1 MVEMRLS
8 AVVCCSLAAGVASAS
23 RQGMALIPGSS
34 SRGFGLLA
42 RQNPFCTT
50 ESTCAE
56 CFGEGYVVCD
66 DIGCFNP
73 DEYDQCCAGAVIC
86 VGKDNSCCKGWGG
99 PGVTG
104 KAGVPTGT
112 TPATATPTDADAD
125 TGSYSSYRDDTGE
138 ECCQRAPNPPL
149 HWCSGNFPNFRC
161 YNPKNQFCC
170 TNGKVCDEKDCC
182 ALFNESTTHPWSS
195 ARSSTAGPSSSSS
208 SSSSPATGTVTQA
221 PTSATA
227 AATADSSSTSTT
239 STGAGSVSGPSYI
252 ALGLAA
258 LGLALSY

>member
-8 AVVCCSLAAGVASAS
+8 AVACCSLAAGVASAS
-23 RQGMALIPGSS
+23 RQGTALIPGSS
-34 SRGFGLLA
+34 SPGFGLLA

-73 DEYDQCCAGAVIC
+73 DEDDQCCAGAVIC
-86 VGKDNSCCKGWGG
+86 VGRDNSC
-99 PGVTG
+99 
-104 KAGVPTGT
+104 
-112 TPATATPTDADAD
+112 
-125 TGSYSSYRDDTGE
+125 YRDDTGE

-149 HWCSGNFPNFRC
+149 HWCSGDFPNFRC

-195 ARSSTAGPSSSSS
+195 ARSSTAGPSSS